1 MDHIQRNVWRGV
13 LSNCGKWISGR
24 LCNGTTV
31 VLCMTML
38 LMLPPSRALA
48 QGGEDLRAKLQ
59 NPIGSLISLP
69 FENTLDFGAP
79 DGTAYFLSI
88 QPVIPFTVGNW
99 NLINRV
105 IAPLIS
111 APGGIVVPPAIPE
124 GVQGSRVFG
133 LGDINYSLFL
143 SPASPGKVIW
153 GVGPSLTLPTATDN
167 QLGSRKWSAGP
178 AVVVLTQPPPW
189 SLGVLV
195 GNLWSFAGDP
205 DRRDV
210 NQFILQ
216 PFVNYNLAQGW
227 YLTTD
232 PVITANWNADDRW
245 TVPLGGGVGKQFTI
259 GKQPVNVKLQVYN
272 NVVRPDN
279 APDWALKFTLQLVFP
294 K

>member
-1 MDHIQRNVWRGV
+1 MDHRQRNGWRGV
-13 LSNCGKWISGR
+13 LSNGGKWMSGR
-24 LCNGTTV
+24 VCYGTTV
-31 VLCMTML
+31 VLCMTMI
-38 LMLPPSRALA
+38 LMLHPSSALA
-48 QGGEDLRAKLQ
+48 QGGEDLRARLQ

-79 DGTAYFLSI
+79 D
-88 QPVIPFTVGNW
+88 
-99 NLINRV
+99 
-105 IAPLIS
+105 
-111 APGGIVVPPAIPE
+111 GIVVPPAIPE

-143 SPASPGKVIW
+143 SPARPGKVIW
-153 GVGPSLTLPTATDN
+153 GVGPSLTFPTATDN

-189 SLGVLV
+189 SLGVLI
-195 GNLWSFAGDP
+195 GNLWSFAGDS

-259 GKQPVNVKLQVYN
+259 GKQPVNVKLQVHY

-279 APDWALKFTLQLVFP
+279 APHVALKFAVQLAFP